1 VEIAASWTN
10 FHLAEDEYAASAV
23 AHKAREVLD
32 LSKSFA
38 RPEIPALNPPR
49 TRLLPPKFT

>member
-1 VEIAASWTN
+1 VRHIVEIAASWTN
-10 FHLAEDEYAASAV
+10 FHLAKDEYAASAV

-38 RPEIPALNPPR
+38 RMSNSDSLFLAA
-49 TRLLPPKFT
+49 